1 MQTKT
6 KDYIKSMFVGIMIS
20 TLILISSIYI
30 TFKSGV
36 NAIVDTVLLSI
47 ILLTVIRGLKT
58 KNVALSDI
66 FARASLSTMTTTAV
80 YFATALLFGEQ
91 QNINETI
98 LFGIIIMISSIM
110 GILFFST
117 LSENFSDQKR
127 FKFPLLAPRID
138 LINSVGNDKAKN
150 RYMVFALVIA
160 AIYSFIV
167 KVINFI
173 PKQIKI
179 AKNSMFTLDN
189 SLILIS
195 TGYFIGYATYLK
207 MGIGFVYSLI
217 IYIIFRSANFSSHIL
232 NPYIYSVVLGFS
244 LTQGGVTLYSVIK
257 KWYPQITRSSK
268 PTIKK
273 ISSSSILIL
282 VVLTLIYFLFFSRL
296 LNPKYNLPFWIFL
309 ILIPITI
316 ISSTSTLI
324 GVAETGFW
332 FSALEDI
339 LPIIIILLTQTSSLT
354 TIVMVITGLTAFE
367 MSGLYYA
374 INAQVAGRFDITHK
388 ELTTYSI
395 ISSVM
400 GAFLCVTLV
409 SLLAKSIEFGG
420 QELPLP
426 TVQVFGMTLKG
437 MMEAV
442 AARSIPS
449 YLNIYV
455 LIIACISCVLL
466 NKIKIS
472 PMIILGG
479 ILLPFGTFF
488 VIGIGAL
495 LSFVLRK
502 NGNGQRTIFS
512 GISVGD
518 GLVSAIST
526 ICRGIQ

>member
-1 MQTKT
+1 
-6 KDYIKSMFVGIMIS
+6 
-20 TLILISSIYI
+20 
-30 TFKSGV
+30 
-36 NAIVDTVLLSI
+36 
-47 ILLTVIRGLKT
+47 
-58 KNVALSDI
+58 
-66 FARASLSTMTTTAV
+66 
-80 YFATALLFGEQ
+80 
-91 QNINETI
+91 
-98 LFGIIIMISSIM
+98 MISSIM